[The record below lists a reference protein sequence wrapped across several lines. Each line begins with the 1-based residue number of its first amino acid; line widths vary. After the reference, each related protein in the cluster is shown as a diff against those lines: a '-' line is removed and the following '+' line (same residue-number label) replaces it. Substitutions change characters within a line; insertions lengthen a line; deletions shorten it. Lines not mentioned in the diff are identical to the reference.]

1 MGKWQADKLKLEL
14 TAEGEGVWHL
24 CAHVANTMNCKVS
37 KAGDGFSAGMVAS
50 TRMLPPPDLQ
60 EREREVGNLLANL
73 KSISV
78 EGGQLKISSDS
89 FSLLLDP
96 AQEKNKGRP
105 HFQQDHKSFL
115 SQCLCRDV
123 NQRKV

>member
-1 MGKWQADKLKLEL
+1 MGFTSEVAATRSVATLCVA
-14 TAEGEGVWHL
+14 TMEGVWHL
-24 CAHVANTMNCKVS
+24 CAHVANTMNCKVT

-78 EGGQLKISSDS
+78 QGGQLKISSDS
-89 FSLLLDP
+89 SSVRLDP
-96 AQEKNKGRP
+96 AQE
-105 HFQQDHKSFL
+105 
-115 SQCLCRDV
+115 
-123 NQRKV
+123 